1 MKSLCSHAYKHT
13 HTHHKLIDQSY
24 HYKYIIKIPYI
35 ILNFIL
41 IDVHISTS
49 EQEACKEKSLKQ
61 LITHCSISKPRVS
74 NVLTVD
80 RSNPGLGEQHI
91 STRVSSS
98 LRSTSNYPKT

>member
-1 MKSLCSHAYKHT
+1 M
-13 HTHHKLIDQSY
+13 SY
-24 HYKYIIKIPYI
+24 SF
-35 ILNFIL
+35 LTFFIL
-41 IDVHISTS
+41 YLLIYINQCTYVYSTS

-80 RSNPGLGEQHI
+80 RSNPGFGEQHI

-98 LRSTSNYPKT
+98 LRSISNYAKQIQSSHNHHQTIIYFS